1 MCLLVSDIG
10 SFQIFLPLCVWG
22 LETLQRCLC
31 VLISWRSLLQTF
43 RRCTALVWFLNPLA
57 PGSDIK
63 IHFSWE
69 TWLGCSTASAGT
81 WWTKTRFWRWPG
93 RGRRRWSPDFSV
105 MLTRP
110 RCGRWRWS
118 LGSAQNTISAPQCL
132 AVVLSFLLWA
142 YFVRGLGL
150 SS

>member
-1 MCLLVSDIG
+1 MCLLVSEIG

-43 RRCTALVWFLNPLA
+43 WRCTALVWFLNPLA

-132 AVVLSFLLWA
+132 AVLRSFLLLV

-150 SS
+150 FS